1 MDRIIVSWN
10 GAGQEPP
17 LANIHLDAIPEFE
30 FYCFD
35 YSGSCQENSTL
46 ELSHNPLG
54 VQLSGPVISISTEC
68 KGQILEHCEQQLSPW
83 LEQGCE
89 TQQQQRSYVAILD
102 DDILIGISDLNR
114 AVHIGRQLNL
124 TTFSPSLSRDSF
136 SNHSKMLSQVGQLA
150 HRVDWVE
157 IMMPFIDQRLF
168 HAAKDYYPTSIS
180 SWGIDCYAYPM
191 LAIALGLGD
200 QHAVIDH
207 VIGSHIR
214 PVTSGDRT
222 FSNKLTAHDELKLVK
237 QQCLRDIQERWPSL
251 LEDQR
256 IRDLFELTEGPPR
269 MLQRLK
275 KLANLPRTLREKLRT
290 I

>member
-10 GAGQEPP
+10 GSGQEPP

-30 FYCFD
+30 LYCFD
-35 YSGSCQENSTL
+35 YSGNYQTNCTP
-46 ELSHNPLG
+46 ELPHNPLG
-54 VQLSGPVISISTEC
+54 VQLSGPVISIRTEC
-68 KGQILEHCEQQLSPW
+68 KGQILEHCEQHLRPW
-83 LEQGCE
+83 LVQGCE
-89 TQQQQRSYVAILD
+89 TKQQRSYVAILD

-114 AVHIGRQLNL
+114 ALHIGRKLNL

-136 SNHSKMLSQVGQLA
+136 SNHSKMLNQAGQLA
-150 HRVDWVE
+150 HRVNWVE

-191 LAIALGLGD
+191 LAIALNIGD
-200 QHAVIDH
+200 QHAVLDQI
-207 VIGSHIR
+207 IGSHIR
-214 PVTSGDRT
+214 PVTSGDRI

-237 QQCLRDIQERWPSL
+237 QQCLSNMQERWPKL
-251 LEDQR
+251 LFDSR
-256 IRDLFELTEGPPR
+256 VRNLFELDQEPSR

-275 KLANLPRTLREKLRT
+275 KLTNLPRTLREKLRT